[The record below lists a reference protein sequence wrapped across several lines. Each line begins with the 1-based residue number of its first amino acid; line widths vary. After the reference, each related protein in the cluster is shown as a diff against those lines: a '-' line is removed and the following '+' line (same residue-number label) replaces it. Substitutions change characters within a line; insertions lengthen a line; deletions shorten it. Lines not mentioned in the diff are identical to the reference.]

1 MEGFKIRT
9 PEKEKM
15 DSLRVV
21 IGLEAFWARVRSINH
36 LSLIT
41 QTCKTIHSECS
52 VEFAVKAMGKNREV
66 PKIWAQRWLGLKTTW
81 WNVGRIYLLD
91 ALQMVRARGGIR
103 KMSKLA
109 LEYRTKDVKYAK
121 VLDEFR
127 AKREREHMLSDLF
140 QYRIGR
146 SDKLRQMVTDA
157 GLPVG
162 GKYYDYVLFGP
173 MEMDEAALAKLAK
186 YYRRKAEI
194 DALLLSDGLARM
206 GDYYEM
212 FTLDIDKDLTP
223 VNLAKLRFRQHLWMN
238 ADFERIVLRLRG
250 VRDKYYAGIYHD
262 ARVEYRQ
269 DFVVDG
275 DGRVLGKRPRQDRR

>member
-1 MEGFKIRT
+1 
-9 PEKEKM
+9 M

-21 IGLEAFWARVRSINH
+21 IGLEAFWVRVRSINH

-91 ALQMVRARGGIR
+91 ALQMVRVRGGIR

-127 AKREREHMLSDLF
+127 TKRERERMLSDLF

-146 SDKLRQMVTDA
+146 SDKLRQMATNA

-173 MEMDEAALAKLAK
+173 TDMDEYALARLTKF
-186 YYRRKAEI
+186 YRRKAEI

-206 GDYYEM
+206 GNYYDEFLM
-212 FTLDIDKDLTP
+212 NIDMDLTP
-223 VNLAKLRFRQHLWMN
+223 ANLARLRFRQSLWMN
-238 ADFERIVLRLRG
+238 DDFELIVLRLRDARG
-250 VRDKYYAGIYHD
+250 KYYAGIYHD
-262 ARVEYRQ
+262 ARVEYLQ
-269 DFVVDG
+269 YFLVDD
-275 DGRVLGKRPRQDRR
+275 DGKVLGKRPRQDRR